1 MRINRISSSF
11 GSSFHPYVNG
21 VRKTG
26 KIPGSG
32 VEEKKDPKSD
42 QKDGSKKSGRD
53 EYIHSDAD
61 GSVLSRNYNDLGYL
75 MRQAENSARFDN
87 FNTDEP

>member
-1 MRINRISSSF
+1 MRINRIGSSF
-11 GSSFHPYVNG
+11 GSSFHSYVNG
-21 VRKTG
+21 IRKTG
-26 KIPGSG
+26 RIPGSG
-32 VEEKKDPKSD
+32 VEEKEPQKNADPK
-42 QKDGSKKSGRD
+42 SKKSGHD

-87 FNTDEP
+87 FNTEE

>member
-1 MRINRISSSF
+1 MRINRIGSSF
-11 GSSFHPYVNG
+11 GSSFHSYVNG

-26 KIPGSG
+26 RISGSDVKDKEPGNNP
-32 VEEKKDPKSD
+32 DPKP
-42 QKDGSKKSGRD
+42 KKSGKD

-87 FNTDEP
+87 FNTED